1 MAGTTCR
8 LARLKRLTAVIA
20 GLGKSSRWRDA
31 LRVGRRSGDTVLHN
45 ATMQAATE
53 GRQWEEALAIFQ
65 RQRRA
70 DRADRVSAGCVVHAL
85 ARGQHLKRAIHFAKE
100 DGPPGPPWAALIAVC
115 SSASEWQ
122 EALAGWAH
130 VDVEDESSLAR
141 VMSAC
146 TKGLRWDVA
155 LCLWQEGGELVPAPA
170 ASAALAAASGRL
182 WRLVLQIYGKMQ
194 LQSKMSTV
202 QHNLLLGALSKE
214 ALWQEAQELLNELS
228 EASQS
233 VRPDVVTYNSV
244 IAACE
249 RAWKWTTA
257 LHLFTVM
264 RKERLKV
271 SSISCNS
278 LLSAFEKGTQWTKAL
293 ALLQQMGRWRLQTQV
308 SLCAVAS
315 ACEKSWQWRRALLH
329 LVGAPDAVSYSV
341 SINACEKGLAWQLAM
356 VFLMASRR
364 QELADRP
371 GFGAALGALEKAS
384 QWQHAISILKEMR
397 SRLGDAERGFAGAGP
412 WRGVPLGSCWPSVLE
427 VFSEI
432 GGLGPMAPMA
442 VSSAIAALSS
452 SSRWE
457 LASSL
462 WRPDVDAAAVLDAC
476 YKAGHWRLAIDSFW
490 PTSTLGLLA
499 AAKACEAR
507 APWKEATAAR
517 RPLEKALFLALRD
530 WDEVDAPMPGRR
542 CSVMILASAEIFQ
555 EGPPSILML
564 SRAHLPLLSRLKL
577 MRTAETHEER
587 AGQHVFFARRQIS

>member
-341 SINACEKGLAWQLAM
+341 WRGCEGLWGQGQALFFRVQNLS
-356 VFLMASRR
+356 SRVSW
-364 QELADRP
+364 LH
-371 GFGAALGALEKAS
+371 GWMCHTAALALKS
-384 QWQHAISILKEMR
+384 L
-397 SRLGDAERGFAGAGP
+397 
-412 WRGVPLGSCWPSVLE
+412 
-427 VFSEI
+427 VFRF
-432 GGLGPMAPMA
+432 LDHP
-442 VSSAIAALSS
+442 
-452 SSRWE
+452 
-457 LASSL
+457 
-462 WRPDVDAAAVLDAC
+462 AAA
-476 YKAGHWRLAIDSFW
+476 
-490 PTSTLGLLA
+490 A
-499 AAKACEAR
+499 AAAR
-507 APWKEATAAR
+507 
-517 RPLEKALFLALRD
+517 
-530 WDEVDAPMPGRR
+530 
-542 CSVMILASAEIFQ
+542 
-555 EGPPSILML
+555 
-564 SRAHLPLLSRLKL
+564 
-577 MRTAETHEER
+577 
-587 AGQHVFFARRQIS
+587 FFP